1 MVSSLV
7 SKSLFTSFV
16 LIVSVSNSSFAA
28 ESESGLPV
36 EEIQVVEQRSLG
48 QLRRDI
54 TRAENEQFDLF
65 NSLVDD
71 REYQIICRRMEST
84 RNHVKTRVC
93 QPRFMQT
100 RIRKARLNDNMR
112 EQNFPGTRGAPS
124 IVHGAM
130 IKAPSYIALRK
141 EELDKYLRLEEKF
154 VALVGRHDELA
165 EAVEEVRTL
174 KENYAVR
181 HTEKFD

>member
-7 SKSLFTSFV
+7 SKSLFASFV

-28 ESESGLPV
+28 ENESGLPV
-36 EEIQVVEQRSLG
+36 EEIQITEQRSLG

-100 RIRKARLNDNMR
+100 RIRKARDNGSIR

-124 IVHGAM
+124 VVHGAM

-154 VALVGRHDELA
+154 IALVGRHDELA

-174 KENYAVR
+174 KENYAER
-181 HTEKFD
+181 HSEQFD